1 VKLLLVEDSRS
12 VVAFLE
18 QLLRREPDIELLPA
32 VSNGR
37 DAVAAVQRW
46 SPHLVL
52 MDLVLPGM
60 DGVDAIAEIMATAPC
75 PIVVLSAQLDTPGR
89 DRTFESLTAGAVD
102 VLAKP
107 LGGGVEAVREF
118 RERLL
123 RTVRM
128 MAHARV
134 VGRRRPSTRLPTV
147 ARGPS
152 GGAAREGRACALLA
166 IGGSTGAPP
175 LVYELLRALPAPAPF
190 PVVVAQ
196 HIVHGFEP
204 GFVTWLKGTGHRAE
218 VATGGEWLEAGVV
231 YVSPSDRDLVVS
243 GGQLRM
249 QHSRGGG
256 GALGG
261 RALRERGGVLRG
273 QGRGPVA
280 DGDGGRRGA
289 GAAGD
294 ATGGSLDG
302 GAGQR
307 ELRGGWD
314 AGNGEA
320 AGRGEP
326 DPHPPGDALVDDLA
340 GEAEL
345 GVKGFGESVPPGKVS
360 KDSTANG
367 TRAVVGE
374 TGGAARNPVLLRT
387 CGWPARCNAPAW
399 RATAMRRGRGWAG
412 R

>member
-107 LGGGVEAVREF
+107 MGGGVEAVREF
-118 RERLL
+118 KERLL

-134 VGRRRPSTRLPTV
+134 VGRRRPSLRIPV
-147 ARGPS
+147 VPPASQVPQAPS
-152 GGAAREGRACALLA
+152 AAGGGREKRTCALLA

-175 LVYELLRALPAPAPF
+175 LVYDLLRALPAPAPF

-204 GFVTWLKGTGHRAE
+204 GFASWLKGTGHRAE
-218 VATGGEWLEAGVV
+218 VVVGGEWVEAGVV
-231 YVSPSDRDLVVS
+231 YVSPSNRDVVVS
-243 GGQLRM
+243 GGRLRT
-249 QHSRGGG
+249 QPSRGVAVPSVDALFESVAGCYG
-256 GALGG
+256 ARGVGLLLTGMGEDGARGLLAMRQAGALTVAQDSGSCVVDG
-261 RALRERGGVLRG
+261 MPGTARQLGAASQTLTPSEMLSLMTALR
-273 QGRGPVA
+273 
-280 DGDGGRRGA
+280 
-289 GAAGD
+289 
-294 ATGGSLDG
+294 
-302 GAGQR
+302 
-307 ELRGGWD
+307 
-314 AGNGEA
+314 
-320 AGRGEP
+320 
-326 DPHPPGDALVDDLA
+326 
-340 GEAEL
+340 
-345 GVKGFGESVPPGKVS
+345 
-360 KDSTANG
+360 
-367 TRAVVGE
+367 
-374 TGGAARNPVLLRT
+374 
-387 CGWPARCNAPAW
+387 
-399 RATAMRRGRGWAG
+399 
-412 R
+412 

>member
-1 VKLLLVEDSRS
+1 MKLLLVEDSRS

-32 VSNGR
+32 VSNGQ
-37 DAVAAVQRW
+37 DAVAAVRRW

-107 LGGGVEAVREF
+107 TGGGVEAVREF

-123 RTVRM
+123 RTVRT

-134 VGRRRPSTRLPTV
+134 VGRRRPGMRMPAV
-147 ARGPS
+147 PRGLS
-152 GGAAREGRACALLA
+152 GGAVREGRACALLA

-175 LVYELLRALPAPAPF
+175 LVYDLLKALPAPAPF

-204 GFVTWLKGTGHRAE
+204 GFATWLKGTGHRVE
-218 VATGGEWLEAGVV
+218 VAAGGEWLEAGVV

-243 GGQLRM
+243 GGRLRT
-249 QHSRGGG
+249 QHSRG
-256 GALGG
+256 
-261 RALRERGGVLRG
+261 
-273 QGRGPVA
+273 VA
-280 DGDGGRRGA
+280 VP
-289 GAAGD
+289 
-294 ATGGSLDG
+294 SV
-302 GAGQR
+302 
-307 ELRGGWD
+307 
-314 AGNGEA
+314 
-320 AGRGEP
+320 
-326 DPHPPGDALVDDLA
+326 DAL
-340 GEAEL
+340 
-345 GVKGFGESVPPGKVS
+345 FESVAEFYG
-360 KDSTANG
+360 ARG
-367 TRAVVGE
+367 VGLLL
-374 TGGAARNPVLLRT
+374 TGMGEDGARGLL
-387 CGWPARCNAPAW
+387 
-399 RATAMRRGRGWAG
+399 AMRRAG
-412 R
+412 ALTVTQDSGSCVVDGMPGTARQLGAASQTLTPMEMLSLMTSLVRPS